1 MIKKN
6 SGLLVVA
13 DTSPLIAI
21 AIMELFPVLDAL
33 FAKAYVP
40 HAVVQECLQ
49 DLTKEKSKVIKKAL
63 KQNFIIEKAVR
74 DTEYCQLLGEI
85 LDSGEAEAISL
96 AKELGAIAL
105 IDEKAGRK
113 VARRES
119 IVCIGSLHILIK
131 AKQTGRIKSAAPLLN
146 RLIEHGYYLDNSLIK
161 LVLDTCNE

>member
-6 SGLLVVA
+6 SGLLIVA

-33 FAKAYVP
+33 FEKVYVP

-49 DLTKEKSKVIKKAL
+49 DLTKSKSIAIKQAL
-63 KQNFIIEKAVR
+63 QQNFIIEKAVR

-85 LDSGEAEAISL
+85 LDAGEAEAISL
-96 AKELGAIAL
+96 ARELGAIVL
-105 IDEKAGRK
+105 IDEKAGRSM
-113 VARRES
+113 ARRES
-119 IVCIGSLHILIK
+119 LACIGSLHILIK